1 VWGLGL
7 MGEAIKD
14 EPQLLVCRPRV
25 LDDVRAWVE
34 CREERMLV
42 LPRHDPLDQLHRS
55 AGKTTYSKDG
65 LVSPSSNA

>member
-7 MGEAIKD
+7 VGEAIKD

-34 CREERMLV
+34 CGEECVLI
-42 LPRHDPLDQLHRS
+42 LPRHDSLDQLHRS
-55 AGKTTYSKDG
+55 AGKTAASKDG
-65 LVSPSSNA
+65 LVSLSSNA